1 MSLIDRYI
9 ILQLLKAW
17 LLVLAIISAVVG
29 ILAFVDEL
37 EHVEDQYG
45 IYNAL
50 QFIALSMPQR
60 SLDLAPVITLLGTL
74 IALATLSKHS
84 ELIAIRA
91 AGISMLRLL
100 RAIALPTCLLI
111 ITLELVAEYVAAPL
125 YQKAELARGTVT
137 RNNANFVKDKGLWL
151 NKGRRF
157 INIREIHPDKG
168 MFGVDLYEFNHDGKL
183 LLAITATHA
192 AIIAN
197 NTWRLYDV
205 NYKELVDDR
214 LLSNHREN
222 LDISAWLSQDELA
235 LLSLSNTSMPL
246 SILYQ
251 YTQYLK
257 AAGQKSDRLELMFW
271 QKVTTP
277 LAAGAMVFLAVPIG
291 AWSGSQRNGSFGLRI
306 TVGAITGI
314 IFYLGT
320 QIIYAIG
327 LLLRLN
333 AVVIA
338 LIPILIILATSI
350 FLLFCIRSR

>member
-17 LLVLAIISAVVG
+17 LLVFVIVSAVVG
-29 ILAFVDEL
+29 ILTFVDEL
-37 EHVEDQYG
+37 EHVEDQYSVF
-45 IYNAL
+45 NAL
-50 QFIALSMPQR
+50 QFIALTLPQR

-91 AGISMLRLL
+91 AGISTIHLL

-111 ITLELVAEYVAAPL
+111 VTLELAAEYLSAPL
-125 YQKAELARGTVT
+125 YQKAEFERGTIISG
-137 RNNANFVKDKGLWL
+137 NGNLLKGKGLWF

-157 INIREIHPDKG
+157 INIRELHPDRR
-168 MFGVDLYEFNHDGKL
+168 MFGVDLYEFDRDRKL
-183 LLAITATHA
+183 ILAINADHAT
-192 AIIAN
+192 IIAN
-197 NTWRLYDV
+197 DTWRLFDV
-205 NYKELVDDR
+205 NHKELIDDR
-214 LLSNHREN
+214 LLDNHWEN
-222 LDISAWLSQDELA
+222 LDISAWLSQDELS
-235 LLSLSNTSMPL
+235 LLSASNTSMPL

-251 YTQYLK
+251 YTQYLQ
-257 AAGQKSDRLELMFW
+257 ATGQQADRLELLFW

-277 LAAGAMVFLAVPIG
+277 FAAGAMVFLAVPLG
-291 AWSGSQRNGSFGLRI
+291 TWSGSQRNGSFGLRI

-333 AVVIA
+333 AVVIT
-338 LIPILIILATSI
+338 LIPILIILVTSV
-350 FLLFCIRSR
+350 FLLLCIRSR